1 MQIAFVSLMRA
12 FPWGGSEEL
21 WFRAAKLA
29 LAKGHTVCTLTQ
41 RWDKVPEKIR
51 EIKELGATTLF
62 YDTATYNLTEKIAIK
77 LHAKKYESDTVPEI
91 DADIYVL
98 SNGSTWD
105 FLYNSYIANAIIG
118 KGKPYLLI
126 SQHSFENGHIVKEV
140 ARANAISIIKK
151 AKKIFFVAERN
162 LRAAER
168 QLGHLITNSQVIS
181 NPINIKDVGIK
192 IFPNSA
198 RLLMACIARF
208 DCDFKG
214 QDILLQALST
224 EQWRARDFCL
234 KLYGNGPH
242 LSHLQLLIKMFN
254 LQDKVIIEG
263 HVQDIDNIWQTNQ
276 VLVLPSLSEGTPLVV
291 VEAMLSGRAVL
302 TTNVGDNN
310 KYILNNKTGF
320 LAATASV
327 ECLTQSLDELWRKKN
342 VLSKMGE
349 AAYAHATTLVD
360 FQPEETLLESIR
372 KVK

>member
-1 MQIAFVSLMRA
+1 MTIAFVSLMRA

-41 RWDKVPEKIR
+41 RWDKVPDK
-51 EIKELGATTLF
+51 IKEIEQLGGMTFF
-62 YDTATYNLTEKIAIK
+62 YDVATYNIAEKIAIK
-77 LHAKKYESDTVPEI
+77 LRAKKNESDTVPDI
-91 DADIYVL
+91 DADVYII

-105 FLYNSYIANAIIG
+105 FLYNYYLTRKILS
-118 KGKPYLLI
+118 KGKPYILI
-126 SQHSFENGHIVKEV
+126 SQHSFENGHIVQAE
-140 ARANAISIIKK
+140 RRNDAISIIEK
-151 AKKIFFVAERN
+151 AEKVYFVAERN
-162 LRAAER
+162 WRAAER
-168 QLGHLITNSQVIS
+168 QLGHVITNSQVIS
-181 NPINIKDVGIK
+181 NPVNIREVAIRA
-192 IFPNSA
+192 FPDSA
-198 RLLMACIARF
+198 KLLMACIARF

-214 QDILLQALST
+214 QDILLQALSS
-224 EQWRARDFCL
+224 EQWRARDFSL

-242 LSHLQLLIKMFN
+242 SSHLQQLIEMYA
-254 LQDKVIIEG
+254 LQEKVIIEG
-263 HVQDIDNIWQTNQ
+263 HVQDIDNIWQMSQ

-291 VEAMLSGRAVL
+291 VEAMLSGRPVL

-327 ECLTQSLDELWRKKN
+327 ECLTQSLNELWSKKD